1 MKQTALRFV
10 GQPGQHL
17 TGIPARDLTPE
28 EAAALSDQDRQR
40 CLGSGLYKEEKPVS
54 PAKTK
59 KEGDQ

>member
-1 MKQTALRFV
+1 MKPSGYRYV
-10 GQPGQHL
+10 GREGQHL
-17 TGIPARDLTPE
+17 SGIPARDLTPE